1 MLKQCT
7 PVIITLL
14 LLLALTKDTTAHEG
28 REVGKYNLTVGFME
42 EPAYEGIPNGISVRV
57 TKKDDAEHHGHQ
69 EQHDST
75 HEEHGHAATSDSKDD
90 TEHHGHQEQ
99 HDSTREEHGHAATSD
114 SVEAHGALFNSALPA
129 GGTFEFIASD
139 NYLGL
144 TIPFHNHLDHKM
156 VGSIKVS
163 ENAGLSEMVMIEIY
177 PDRYRNGE
185 VHVKPGTK
193 IMWLNKTEKVSSI
206 TSGKAPE
213 EHSDSTTIAVEGLE
227 TTLRVEITHVET
239 NISRTMDLVP
249 VHQEPGHYSAAL
261 IPTAQGVYKLRLFGT
276 IESHEIS
283 ETFMSKG
290 GGGDFDDVQ
299 AHSVLQ
305 FPHTVKSVRELEAGI
320 RGTENLASDASTSV
334 TTAIT
339 IGIVGVILGIIGVAV
354 GAASWFLAPRRS

>member
-1 MLKQCT
+1 MVKQCS
-7 PVIITLL
+7 PIIVTILL
-14 LLLALTKDTTAHEG
+14 LLVFTKDATAHEG

-57 TKKDDAEHHGHQ
+57 TKKDDTEHHGHQ

-75 HEEHGHAATSDSKDD
+75 H
-90 TEHHGHQEQ
+90 
-99 HDSTREEHGHAATSD
+99 EEHGHAATSD

-193 IMWLNKTEKVSSI
+193 IMWLNKTEKVSSVA
-206 TSGKAPE
+206 SGKAPE

-239 NISRTMDLVP
+239 NLSRTLNLAP
-249 VHQEPGHYSAAL
+249 VHQDAGHYSAAL

-283 ETFMSKG
+283 ETFTSKG

-305 FPHTVKSVRELEAGI
+305 FPHTVKSIRELESGI
-320 RGTENLASDASTSV
+320 RGAENRASDASTSV